1 MRDARA
7 RQLRG
12 LIVGFFKRNPDEE
25 LTRADLYK
33 KFSTTDQTVLP
44 VLTTLILED
53 VLRFE
58 ARGQAGQFVY
68 FAGPRL

>member
-12 LIVGFFKRNPDEE
+12 LIVGFFQRNPDEE
-25 LTRADLYK
+25 LTRTDMYT
-33 KFSTTDQTVLP
+33 KFRTTEATSLP
-44 VLTTLILED
+44 VLTTLVLED

-58 ARGQAGQFVY
+58 AREQAGQFVY